1 MDERKPL
8 PTADLMASSASM
20 EQWSLT
26 GGRFRCLAISL
37 LRMDTAWSMCWPLT
51 HSVTTLLLAMAD
63 PHPVARA
70 AHWYPLLLN
79 LSNFEVLKAG

>member
-1 MDERKPL
+1 MDECKPL

-51 HSVTTLLLAMAD
+51 QGLTLAHFRAQLEDPRGHIAHVTAQLEHSRDTST
-63 PHPVARA
+63 
-70 AHWYPLLLN
+70 
-79 LSNFEVLKAG
+79 G